1 MKKLVALFILVMVFA
16 GCADE
21 VTTNT
26 PGFQAYKDDVLFR
39 GIDVKAYVSPGGHV
53 RLVALAQNET
63 VTLNMSD
70 MNPGYYYPG
79 SIDDENSAE
88 YTANYENDFLTYLT
102 YDAGGPILNV
112 NNPMLSGG
120 TGYTESSFVSTT
132 SLGGGSGM
140 TVNTTVSDS
149 GVVTAVEIANPGGG
163 YEPGDVIT
171 VNGGGNNARFK
182 IASVIEITDN
192 SNGTLSGT
200 FRFQA
205 KNVSPTSPFN
215 QLVSFQYGSFY
226 QIPILP
232 EL

>member
-1 MKKLVALFILVMVFA
+1 MKKLVYLFLILIVFS

-21 VTTNT
+21 VTTNM

-39 GIDVKAYVSPGGHV
+39 GIDVKAYLSSSGHI
-53 RLVALAQNET
+53 RIVALAQNET
-63 VTLNMSD
+63 VTLNMPSTD
-70 MNPGYYYPG
+70 VGYYYPG
-79 SIDDENSAE
+79 STDPENSAE
-88 YTANYENDFLTYLT
+88 FTANYENNFLTYLT
-102 YDAGGPILNV
+102 YNADGPILNV

-120 TGYTESSFVSTT
+120 TAYTQNTFVSTT
-132 SLGGGSGM
+132 SLGGGNGLR
-140 TVNTTVSDS
+140 VNTTVSDS
-149 GVVTAVEIANPGGG
+149 GAVTAVEIADSGSG
-163 YEPGDVIT
+163 YEAGDIIT

-182 IASVIEITDN
+182 IASEIKITDN
-192 SNGTLSGT
+192 SNGTLTGT

-215 QLVSFQYGSFY
+215 QLVSFQYGTFY